1 MATVSNGKVHKY
13 SIVGTMERIDAQAG
27 LAPLSSITY
36 QSLSSLPS
44 DPAAL
49 VQYFEKLFSS
59 APASQRPEKAFESIG
74 QLLTL
79 YVTQPAFTAE
89 LYRAIADIPG
99 VTVNTRAVNLAGRP
113 TIALSY
119 LTPTRLLGGE
129 IYLDPHSYQYVG
141 AASAVKSGDHDDG
154 LEGYT
159 VLRYALVSGPGV
171 RP

>member
-1 MATVSNGKVHKY
+1 MSATAA
-13 SIVGTMERIDAQAG
+13 RRA
-27 LAPLSSITY
+27 LS
-36 QSLSSLPS
+36 
-44 DPAAL
+44 AAL
-49 VQYFEKLFSS
+49 AKLPAGQRDALLLVAWGELTYEQVQYFENLFSS

-99 VTVNTRAVNLAGRP
+99 VTVNTHAVNLAGQP

-119 LTPTRLLGGE
+119 LTPTKLLGGQ
-129 IYLDPHSYQYVG
+129 IFLDPRSYQYVG
-141 AASAVKSGDHDDG
+141 AASTVKSGDHNYG
-154 LEGYT
+154 LKGYT
-159 VLRYALVSGPGV
+159 ILRYALVSGPGV